1 METLWGIAIFKTIMV
16 IAYKKVCIC
25 APIFNLFMWTPQIF
39 PLGANLYKK
48 LPFSAILGAVRP
60 HFKSDSHT

>member
-48 LPFSAILGAVRP
+48 ITIFRDFGGCKTT
-60 HFKSDSHT
+60 F